1 MFKLSILNLKLKY
14 YIFHYNRFYRWGVE
28 SPYYKSKI
36 NTTKKEIQK
45 IKKLNAMS
53 F

>member
-36 NTTKKEIQK
+36 NATKKEIQK